1 MPINLNLSDRNG
13 YVEIDAHPDHCP
25 VCHSKVVPRVLWVTS
40 GGRIYSA
47 AFEVLYQCPNSQCD
61 EIFIGYFC
69 HNNHGGA
76 RLFRTRPFEPAQ
88 ITLAECI
95 QEVSPKFCEIYDQA
109 HKAEGYSLLQVCGV
123 GYRKAL
129 EFLIKDYL
137 IKKHPEDEAA
147 IKAKPLGKCIDDDVE
162 DPKTKAV
169 AKRATWLGNDETHYQ
184 RLWIDKDLSDLK
196 TLITLVLYWIEAEH
210 LTEEAL
216 TSMPAKT

>member
-169 AKRATWLGNDETHYQ
+169 AKRATWLGNDETHYNAFG
-184 RLWIDKDLSDLK
+184 STK
-196 TLITLVLYWIEAEH
+196 T
-210 LTEEAL
+210 
-216 TSMPAKT
+216 

>member
-1 MPINLNLSDRNG
+1 MTK
-13 YVEIDAHPDHCP
+13 H
-25 VCHSKVVPRVLWVTS
+25 
-40 GGRIYSA
+40 
-47 AFEVLYQCPNSQCD
+47 
-61 EIFIGYFC
+61 
-69 HNNHGGA
+69 
-76 RLFRTRPFEPAQ
+76 TRPRDTAFSKCAGSATE
-88 ITLAECI
+88 
-95 QEVSPKFCEIYDQA
+95 
-109 HKAEGYSLLQVCGV
+109 
-123 GYRKAL
+123 KAL

-147 IKAKPLGKCIDDDVE
+147 IKAKPLGRCIDDDVE

-169 AKRATWLGNDETHYQ
+169 AKRATWLGNDETHDQ

>member
-1 MPINLNLSDRNG
+1 MS
-13 YVEIDAHPDHCP
+13 EIIRLGDIEIE
-25 VCHSKVVPRVLWVTS
+25 VT
-40 GGRIYSA
+40 RAA
-47 AFEVLYQCPNSQCD
+47 AFTVLPLKSHTSVRIQNATRSSSATSVT
-61 EIFIGYFC
+61 ITA
-69 HNNHGGA
+69 GGG

-88 ITLAECI
+88 ITFAECI

-109 HKAEGYSLLQVCGV
+109 HKAEGFSLLQVCGV

-147 IKAKPLGKCIDDDVE
+147 IKAKPLGRCIDDDVE